1 MFHID
6 FKFSQAHLIVPRI
19 IGWVLAILLVAILVR
34 RIVRCIKTKEPFFN
48 KDFRLLVKGWD
59 KVRLIGYL
67 VLLCLYPLAMQAI
80 HFLPAS
86 IIFMFLFNVI
96 FNGVEQVKGFVEGIK
111 TKEGWSNPGF
121 RSIIIS
127 LIVSVVSSVLIW
139 LIFGT
144 LFKITL
150 P

>member
-19 IGWVLAILLVAILVR
+19 IGWILAILLVAIIIRNVVR
-34 RIVRCIKTKEPFFN
+34 SIKNKKRPFEG
-48 KDFRLLVKGWD
+48 FRFFVNDWD
-59 KVRLIGYL
+59 KVRLIGYF
-67 VLLCLYPLAMQAI
+67 VLLVLYPLAMQAI

-86 IIFMFLFNVI
+86 IIFMFLFNVL
-96 FNGVEQVKGFVEGIK
+96 FNGVEHVKGFVAAIK
-111 TKEGWSNPGF
+111 AKEGWSNPSF
-121 RSIIIS
+121 RSIIVS
-127 LIVSVVSSVLIW
+127 LIVSVVSSVFIW
-139 LIFGT
+139 LIFGM

>member
-1 MFHID
+1 MFQIN

-19 IGWVLAILLVAILVR
+19 IGWILAILLVAVILKNV
-34 RIVRCIKTKEPFFN
+34 IKSLKNHKPLFN
-48 KDFRLLVKGWD
+48 KDFRLFVKDWD
-59 KVRLIGYL
+59 KVKLIGYF
-67 VLLCLYPLAMQAI
+67 VLLILYPLAMQAI

-86 IIFMFLFNVI
+86 IIFMFLFNI
-96 FNGVEQVKGFVEGIK
+96 LFNGVEHVKGFVAAIK
-111 TKEGWSNPGF
+111 AKEGWSNPSF
-121 RSIIIS
+121 RSIIVS